1 MANTTKTNF
10 ATEGTESFKLSNGKK
25 GLEKAEK
32 VILNIQEEKTG
43 IIALEKRT
51 FGDITLTGNP
61 IVDTYRKINHYF
73 VSHSSVSLEAK
84 ANFYH
89 LLSVMINA
97 GMPMVKA
104 LRSLVTQSA
113 NEPKL
118 QMVINGIASD
128 IEDGESLSESMLS
141 YSDVF
146 ADQEIGMVESGEASG
161 QLSRVLD
168 NLAKD
173 VEKAHSITGKV
184 KGAMMYPTVVFV
196 LLIGVVVAML
206 VLVIP
211 KLQELFTS
219 SGADLPLITKIV
231 VALSDFFINQKFILI
246 AGVLILIG
254 AYSVVSKTD
263 FGKYAIDK
271 AKISIPIFGKLFR
284 QAYLARFSRSL
295 SNLLDSNISIVKT
308 MEITAN
314 SIGNEVF
321 RKKILLAMEDIKQGI
336 PMAENLNDNDLF
348 PPMLI
353 SMIDVGEKTAELDK
367 IMAKVADFYENE
379 LDTSVAG
386 ISKIIEPVI
395 LIFIGVT
402 VGTIVAAIMLPIMKL
417 SDIAGTI

>member
-10 ATEGTESFKLSNGKK
+10 ATEGTESFKLSDGKK
-25 GLEKAEK
+25 GLDKAEK
-32 VILNIQEEKTG
+32 VVLNIQEEKTG

-51 FGDITLTGNP
+51 FGDIPLTGNP
-61 IVDTYRKINHYF
+61 IVDTYRKINNYF
-73 VSHSSVSLEAK
+73 VMHSGVSLEAK

-128 IEDGESLSESMLS
+128 IEEGESLSESMLT
-141 YSDVF
+141 YSDIF

-173 VEKAHSITGKV
+173 VEKAHSITSKV

-219 SGADLPLITKIV
+219 SGAELPLITKIV

-246 AGVLILIG
+246 AGILILIG

-284 QAYLARFSRSL
+284 QAYLARFARSL

-353 SMIDVGEKTAELDK
+353 SMIDVGEKTAQLDE

-395 LIFIGVT
+395 LIFIGIT

-417 SDIAGTI
+417 SDIAGAI

>member
-1 MANTTKTNF
+1 MAEIAKTNF
-10 ATEGTESFKLSNGKK
+10 ATEGTESFKLSEGKK
-25 GLEKAEK
+25 EVSKAEK
-32 VILNIQEEKTG
+32 VVLNIQEEKGG
-43 IIALEKRT
+43 IISLEKKT
-51 FGDITLTGNP
+51 FGDIALTGNP
-61 IVDTYRKINHYF
+61 IVDTFRKINHYF

-104 LRSLVTQSA
+104 LRSLVSQSDK
-113 NEPKL
+113 EPKL
-118 QMVINGIASD
+118 QMIINGIAND
-128 IEDGESLSESMLS
+128 IESGQSLSESMLD

-173 VEKAHSITGKV
+173 VEKAHSIASKV
-184 KGAMMYPTVVFV
+184 KGAMMYPIVIFT

-206 VLVIP
+206 VFVIP
-211 KLQELFTS
+211 KLEELFAS
-219 SGADLPLITKIV
+219 SGAQLPLVTRIV
-231 VALSDFFINQKFILI
+231 VALSDFFIEQKFILI
-246 AGVLILIG
+246 AVILILVG
-254 AYSVVSKTD
+254 AFVLVSKTD

-271 AKISIPIFGKLFR
+271 TKISIPIFGKLFR
-284 QAYLARFSRSL
+284 EAYLARFARSL
-295 SNLLDSNISIVKT
+295 SNLMDSNISIVKT

-321 RKKILLAMEDIKQGI
+321 RKKLLLAMEDIKQGI
-336 PMAENLNDNDLF
+336 PLAENLSDNDLF

-353 SMIDVGEKTAELDK
+353 SMVDVGEKTAQLDK
-367 IMAKVADFYENE
+367 IMAKVADFYESE
-379 LDTSVAG
+379 LDTAVAG

-402 VGTIVAAIMLPIMKL
+402 VGTVVAAIMLPIMQL
-417 SDIAGTI
+417 SDIAGAI

>member
-1 MANTTKTNF
+1 MAETLKTNF
-10 ATEGTESFKLSNGKK
+10 ATEGTESFELSDGKK
-25 GLEKAEK
+25 NLGKAEK
-32 VILNIQEEKTG
+32 VVLNIQEDKTG
-43 IIALEKRT
+43 IISLEKRT
-51 FGDITLTGNP
+51 LGGVQLSGNP
-61 IVDTYRKINHYF
+61 IVDTYRKMNHYF
-73 VSHSSVSLEAK
+73 ISHSSVSLEAK

-89 LLSVMINA
+89 LLAVMINA

-104 LRSLVTQSA
+104 LHSLVTQSA
-113 NEPKL
+113 DEPKL
-118 QMVINGIASD
+118 QMILNGIASD
-128 IEDGESLSESMLS
+128 IESGQSLSESMLT
-141 YSDVF
+141 YPDVF
-146 ADQEIGMVESGEASG
+146 EDQEIGMVESGEASG

-173 VEKAHSITGKV
+173 VEKAHSIASKV
-184 KGAMMYPTVVFV
+184 KGAMMYPTVIFV
-196 LLIGVVVAML
+196 LLICVVVAML

-211 KLQELFTS
+211 KLQDLFTS
-219 SGADLPLITKIV
+219 SGADLPFITKAVV
-231 VALSDFFINQKFILI
+231 VASDFFINQKFILI
-246 AGVLILIG
+246 TGIVLLII

-284 QAYLARFSRSL
+284 EAYLARFARSL

-308 MEITAN
+308 IEITAN

-321 RKKILLAMEDIKQGI
+321 RKKLLLAMEDIKQGI
-336 PMAENLNDNDLF
+336 PLAENLSDNDLF

-353 SMIDVGEKTAELDK
+353 SMIDVGEKTAQLDE
-367 IMAKVADFYENE
+367 IMAKVADFYEGE
-379 LDTSVAG
+379 LDTAVAG

-417 SDIAGTI
+417 SDIAGSI

>member
-1 MANTTKTNF
+1 MAEIAKTNF
-10 ATEGTESFKLSNGKK
+10 ATEGTESFKLSDGKK
-25 GLEKAEK
+25 TLNKAEN
-32 VILNIQEEKTG
+32 VVLNIQEEKTG

-51 FGDITLTGNP
+51 LGEVVLTGNP
-61 IVDTYRKINHYF
+61 IIDTFRKINHYF
-73 VSHSSVSLEAK
+73 VSHSSISLEAK

-104 LRSLVTQSA
+104 LHSLVTQSV

-128 IEDGESLSESMLS
+128 IESGQSLSESMLT
-141 YSDVF
+141 YPEIF
-146 ADQEIGMVESGEASG
+146 ADQEMGMVESGEASG
-161 QLSRVLD
+161 QLARVLD

-173 VEKAHSITGKV
+173 VEKAHAITSKV
-184 KGAMMYPTVVFV
+184 KGAMMYPIVIFT
-196 LLIGVVVAML
+196 LLIAVIVAMM
-206 VLVIP
+206 VFVIP
-211 KLQELFTS
+211 KLRELFNS
-219 SGADLPLITKIV
+219 SGSDLPFVTKAVIAV
-231 VALSDFFINQKFILI
+231 SDFFVNQKFILI
-246 AGVLILIG
+246 AGILLLIG
-254 AYSVVSKTD
+254 AYSLVSKTD

-271 AKISIPIFGKLFR
+271 IKISLPIFGKLFR
-284 QAYLARFSRSL
+284 QAYLARFARSL

-308 MEITAN
+308 LEITAN

-321 RKKILLAMEDIKQGI
+321 RKRLLLATEDIKQGI
-336 PMAENLNDNDLF
+336 PLAENLSDNDLF

-353 SMIDVGEKTAELDK
+353 SMIDVGEKTAQLDE

-379 LDTSVAG
+379 LDTAVAG

-402 VGTIVAAIMLPIMKL
+402 VGTVVAAIMLPIMKL
-417 SDIAGTI
+417 SNIAGSL